1 MVVKMR
7 GAEAGRTINLRSIAK
22 AQAKHWKTRTYGAEL
37 ASTTAIKAALSSGV
51 ISRDRIIL
59 VSANDNFA
67 LVAANDNN
75 VVAARLAA

>member
-1 MVVKMR
+1 MSS
-7 GAEAGRTINLRSIAK
+7 EALAQEDCQFQARSFFREVGMNTK
-22 AQAKHWKTRTYGAEL
+22 YGAEL
-37 ASTTAIKAALSSGV
+37 ASTTAVKTSSLPGV
-51 ISRDRIIL
+51 ISPNRIIK